1 MRNLSAGMLACLTI
15 TWPLVCQAQQA
26 AEDLKITNVVATYF
40 PAATAGQPDR
50 TFVDVTFSEPL
61 DFSHTEDF
69 DPSNVTITAL
79 PNTMLTSSPAVRLP
93 LSHKQLHVPFSGTV
107 PDTATQVQICFP
119 RMHYMTQAR
128 SSSVANNVCGT
139 GPVVN
144 RSNVV
149 VQKNKV
155 LGDLQ
160 KVPKTSSDKNIFASG
175 FVTTTS
181 DGSQGGADI
190 KLNSS
195 QLRIPGLTVSMQLKK
210 ASTAKG
216 DPRNFEAAFTYR
228 STFLHKRKD
237 YDDIATHLN
246 EARTAADAPSQ
257 DAALN
262 QVNQKISRIQSHF
275 LAAELLDF
283 SGRLEGQATNFNVT
297 NFVGEGAFQLQS
309 RTRLFFGSRHGYWRF
324 RILPAGFE
332 GGTNLGKGDLQA
344 LSTATGTTSPDVHW
358 ISRFKSGAVF
368 TTFYQNDESTLPFK
382 HLELDVQVVERHL
395 FFQEV
400 AFDQT
405 TMKSTA
411 VTKGDKPYF
420 QADAKVFLFE
430 SPSGRYG
437 FKLSYNRGSLPPV
450 YNSVSSFQFGF
461 VIETT
466 DGDTSKDA
474 LPSPKK

>member
-1 MRNLSAGMLACLTI
+1 
-15 TWPLVCQAQQA
+15 VCYAQQGT
-26 AEDLKITNVVATYF
+26 EDFKITNVVATYF
-40 PAATAGQPDR
+40 PAAAGQPDQ
-50 TFVDVTFSEPL
+50 TFVDVTFSQPL

-69 DPSNVTITAL
+69 DLSNITITAL
-79 PNTMLTSSPAVRLP
+79 PNTTLTPAAAERRPGSRKQVR
-93 LSHKQLHVPFSGTV
+93 VPFSGTV
-107 PDTATQVQICFP
+107 PATVTQAQICFQKIN
-119 RMHYMTQAR
+119 YMASAQ
-128 SSSVANNVCGT
+128 SSSLANNVCGT
-139 GPVVN
+139 GLVVN

-149 VQKNKV
+149 AQKKKV

-190 KLNSS
+190 NLNSP
-195 QLRIPGLTVSMQLKK
+195 QLGIPGLTVSMQLKK
-210 ASTAKG
+210 TSTVKG
-216 DPRNFEAAFTYR
+216 DPRNFEAAFNYR
-228 STFLHKRKD
+228 STFLYKRKD
-237 YDDIATHLN
+237 YDDIATRLN
-246 EARTAADAPSQ
+246 EARTAADAHSQ
-257 DAALN
+257 DTALD
-262 QVNQKISRIQSHF
+262 QVNQKMSKIQSHF
-275 LAAELLDF
+275 LAATLLDF

-297 NFVGEGAFQLQS
+297 NFIGEGAVQLQS
-309 RTRLFFGSRHGYWRF
+309 RTRLFFGSRHGFWRF

-332 GGTNLGKGDLQA
+332 GGTNLGRGDLQA
-344 LSTATGTTSPDVHW
+344 KSTTTGTTSPDVHW

-368 TTFYQNDESTLPFK
+368 TTFYQNDESALPFK
-382 HLELDVQVVERHL
+382 HLDLDVQVVDRHL

-400 AFDQT
+400 AFDQS

-430 SPSGRYG
+430 TPSSRYG
-437 FKLSYNRGSLPPV
+437 FKLSYNRGSLPPE